1 MQIGLLGA
9 GNMARALARGWG
21 DPVLA
26 TDNGSG
32 RAAALVEEVG
42 GEVVASN
49 AELAERADVVMLC
62 HKPGGLEKVAGE
74 VGNKASVVV
83 SLLAATPLE
92 TVREAYPKATVFK
105 AMPNLAV
112 EVHRGI
118 TCWVA
123 PEDADPQLA
132 ASVRALFE
140 RLGRVEELPELQMD
154 IATGTVG
161 VSPAYLALIAEAQ
174 VDAAIKQGL
183 PGAVATDLVVE
194 AIAGSAE
201 LLRARGGDTLG
212 VRRAVASP
220 GGSTVR
226 GLAVLERAGIRVAF
240 SDALEAVLGERA
252 K

>member
-1 MQIGLLGA
+1 VQIGLIGA
-9 GNMARALARGWG
+9 GNMASALARGWG
-21 DPVLA
+21 EPVLA
-26 TDNGSG
+26 TDSGSG
-32 RAAALVEEVG
+32 RAAKLVAELG
-42 GEVVASN
+42 GEALASN
-49 AELAERADVVMLC
+49 AELAQRADVVMLC
-62 HKPGGLEKVAGE
+62 HKPAGLQKVAAE
-74 VGNKASVVV
+74 IRDSAEVVV
-83 SLLAATPLE
+83 SVLAATPLARVQE
-92 TVREAYPKATVFK
+92 SYPQATVFK

-123 PEDADPQLA
+123 PDDADPQLA
-132 ASVRALFE
+132 SSVRALFE
-140 RLGRVEELPELQMD
+140 RLGRVEELPEMQMD

-183 PGAVATDLVVE
+183 PSAVATDLVVE

-240 SDALEAVLGERA
+240 SDALEAVLGERSG
-252 K
+252 